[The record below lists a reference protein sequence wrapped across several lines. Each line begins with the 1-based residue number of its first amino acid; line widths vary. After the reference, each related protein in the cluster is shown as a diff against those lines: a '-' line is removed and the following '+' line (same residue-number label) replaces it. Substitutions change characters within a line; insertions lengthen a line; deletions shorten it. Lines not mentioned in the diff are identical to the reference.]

1 MKKYIL
7 ILALLLI
14 SSASFARSGD
24 TYNNDLYCNV
34 RQVTNGKCKQFDLII
49 AKDNAETIIV
59 KYCDLER
66 HVHITGTG
74 VVCHYIGFE
83 RRQR

>member
-1 MKKYIL
+1 M
-7 ILALLLI
+7 ALLLI

-59 KYCDLER
+59 KYCEIL
-66 HVHITGTG
+66 
-74 VVCHYIGFE
+74 
-83 RRQR
+83 